1 MYESRVPTAHYTT
14 GCARKE
20 TELLEEYG
28 YRAQKSISN
37 EEFIMFSNEI
47 RARLKLPTISLTST
61 FDIVT
66 YCRHMVTLHHIN
78 IPSIYYAI
86 MVGIYFDY
94 WL

>member
-1 MYESRVPTAHYTT
+1 MYESKVPTAHYTT
-14 GCARKE
+14 GCVQKE
-20 TELLEEYG
+20 SDLLEEFG
-28 YRAQKSISN
+28 YRALKSISH

-47 RARLKLPTISLTST
+47 RARLKLPMISPTST

-66 YCRHMVTLHHIN
+66 YCRYMVTLHHIN

-86 MVGIYFDY
+86 MVEIYFDY